1 MPECCAV
8 ISILALFH
16 LQVTFE
22 PPCLIC
28 VLLMLYEAGEVGV
41 SLLQHSFGS
50 ADLGYIATLENVLV
64 YSVDLCFYVTVTRGR
79 LCH

>member
-64 YSVDLCFYVTVTRGR
+64 YSVDLCSYVTVTRGR